1 MDDSEE
7 YGSNDKKVMFYDTDK
22 RHADLK
28 IRLQH
33 DGFTQS
39 AFFRMMVTGYL
50 NKDSDLLAFVDR
62 FKEENKVQSATQRK
76 KVNKM
81 IEQGRDL
88 EAAHGLREKE
98 VSDIFDL
105 IEQEHPEL

>member
-1 MDDSEE
+1 MAEFEE
-7 YGSNDKKVMFYDTDK
+7 YGPNDKKVIFYDNDK

-33 DGFTQS
+33 DGLTQS
-39 AFFRMMVTGYL
+39 AFFRMMITGYL
-50 NKDSDLLAFVDR
+50 NKDSDLLAFIDNY
-62 FKEENKVQSATQRK
+62 KQEAGTQSATQRK
-76 KVNKM
+76 KMNKM
-81 IEQGRDL
+81 IEKGR
-88 EAAHGLREKE
+88 EAEETHGLREAE